1 MTDPKSPLVRRVFE
15 YVTAV
20 GVIVSIVFVGLELRQ
35 NTAAVRGA
43 TYQELAATSAELTL
57 ALANDGDLAGIFVRW
72 GADPDSLSADEALR
86 INVYLLGVGRN
97 MENAF
102 QQARVGTITDDL
114 WLGYLATYRRFASMP
129 GFGQFWAASRAHF
142 TTEFRAYV
150 DSAVIQR

>member
-1 MTDPKSPLVRRVFE
+1 MTDPKSTLVRRLFE
-15 YVTAV
+15 YVTAA

-57 ALANDGDLAGIFVRW
+57 ALANDGDLARIFVRW
-72 GADPDSLSADEALR
+72 EADPESLSADEKLR
-86 INVYLLGVGRN
+86 IRVYLLGVGRN

-114 WLGYLATYRRFASMP
+114 WMGYLDTYRRFASMP
-129 GFGQFWAASRAHF
+129 GFGQYWDGAQTGFS
-142 TTEFRAYV
+142 TEFRAYV
-150 DSAVIQR
+150 DSAMLQR